1 MGATSKTA
9 LPPHPFDSE
18 CYAHV
23 DGQTYGPYSGHQIRE
38 MVEQGQIVG
47 SDFVCRAGGSGWV
60 QAKNDPILGTLSIL
74 STLLRNLDN
83 TKHNTKPRMRSVI
96 GTSSGR
102 IKAAVILVILVTLG
116 WLAWPYYAPH
126 DLSGALREGDIAGLD
141 DRIAWESM
149 RRGLRDDL
157 NAISLQKL
165 STDARAGNTE
175 VGTGLA
181 TDSPAPAGPPI
192 PFYLVESWCQ
202 KVAKSVGA
210 MSEVIYGGCIDQ
222 EQSAHDDLKRLWNTL
237 PAQTQNWCDRVA
249 RSTGD
254 GSYVLLN
261 GCVGQEITAGQENS
275 KP

>member
-1 MGATSKTA
+1 MSVPMGATSKTA
-9 LPPHPFDSE
+9 VPPHPFDSE

-23 DGQTYGPYSGHQIRE
+23 DGRTYGPYSGHQIRQ
-38 MVEQGQIVG
+38 MVEQGQIVE

-60 QAKNDPILGTLSIL
+60 QAKNDPILSTVSIL
-74 STLLRNLDN
+74 STLFRNLDN

-96 GTSSGR
+96 GTSRGR

-116 WLAWPYYAPH
+116 WLAWPYYH
-126 DLSGALREGDIAGLD
+126 LYYLSGALREGDVAGLD

-157 NAISLQKL
+157 NESSLQKL
-165 STDARAGNTE
+165 STNARA
-175 VGTGLA
+175 V
-181 TDSPAPAGPPI
+181 PV
-192 PFYLVESWCQ
+192 PFYSVESWCQ
-202 KVAKSVGA
+202 KVAKSGGA
-210 MSEVIYGGCIDQ
+210 MSEVIYGGCINQ
-222 EQSAHDDLKRLWNTL
+222 EQSAHDDLKKLWNTL

-261 GCVGQEITAGQENS
+261 GCVGQEITVGQENS
-275 KP
+275 KGQFRR